1 MVPVEIRVSAVVLT
15 DGDGRVLLVR
25 KRGTSA
31 LFNPGGKPEP
41 GESPAECAV
50 REVFEELGVELDP
63 GSLIPLGRLRAPA
76 ANEAGAVVIADVF
89 QAPEP
94 LSRLPRPRAE
104 IVEAVFVDPAH
115 PKPNWA
121 PLFVEQILPRMG

>member
-1 MVPVEIRVSAVVLT
+1 MVPAEIRVSAVVLT

-76 ANEAGAVVIADVF
+76 AGAR
-89 QAPEP
+89 EP
-94 LSRLPRPRAE
+94 AQQRGEVQPRRRRRDGPPRRGGRRGA
-104 IVEAVFVDPAH
+104 AA
-115 PKPNWA
+115 A
-121 PLFVEQILPRMG
+121 RGATRR